1 MEPTYRLT
9 EDGIARVSD
18 GKLVATIEEG
28 EIKPTAPTFHR
39 LKAELKKFMA
49 HPASEQQEQKVSRKG
64 EPPMSFLGDRTPEV
78 LAWRRE
84 NWTAEQFFDAYGL
97 RFSYRE
103 GGEE

>member
-9 EDGIARVSD
+9 DDGIARVSD
-18 GKLVATIEEG
+18 GKLVATLEAG
-28 EIKPTAPTFHR
+28 EIKPTAPAFHR
-39 LKAELKKFMA
+39 LKAELKKFIMA
-49 HPASEQQEQKVSRKG
+49 HPASQEKVSRIG